1 MCDAVDFFGRKSNFL
16 NCWKFNLCVEANS
29 IRIHTHSEFC
39 IASVPHHLSDC
50 SYFTGITLMAS
61 CLGTFKT
68 KEVLKS
74 WNERVCHYL
83 GIQRAEE
90 AVSVLQTVD
99 VSSVE
104 AHWGLTGSLRMASL
118 STGIKRFPCGFLTER
133 PLVRPSNNIQSC
145 CYFGCSYWLVIL
157 IFPLKISRAPC
168 QVFIQVRAEHLQWSV
183 KLTLLQTS
191 QLILSLSRSPWGTK
205 TKPVFSGKGFDQP
218 TVTSESK
225 SVITPFAAPAFF
237 APFTQHALIWRTW
250 QQNFQE

>member
-1 MCDAVDFFGRKSNFL
+1 M
-16 NCWKFNLCVEANS
+16 CVEANS
-29 IRIHTHSEFC
+29 IRIHTHCEFC

-74 WNERVCHYL
+74 WNERVCHSL

-118 STGIKRFPCGFLTER
+118 STGIERFPWGYFTER

-157 IFPLKISRAPC
+157 IFPLKISSPVPGVYTGKSRTPAMIRQAHPSPNQPTHSFPIAVSLRNKNKACFFRAGLWSANSHLW
-168 QVFIQVRAEHLQWSV
+168 VQVRNYPICCSGFF
-183 KLTLLQTS
+183 LL
-191 QLILSLSRSPWGTK
+191 LSLNM
-205 TKPVFSGKGFDQP
+205 
-218 TVTSESK
+218 
-225 SVITPFAAPAFF
+225 
-237 APFTQHALIWRTW
+237 L
-250 QQNFQE
+250 